1 MRRIL
6 TLSAAMAVLAIST
19 AVAFASGDTSTRS
32 KWKHHVIHV
41 QRVVGQDVYL
51 DLDHSA
57 TADKPAPDSIGDEDV
72 FWGEFFIGERKVG
85 FDGGVCKLVR
95 MPGWY
100 HCVATNVLQKG
111 SITAQFLTDFSGP
124 GRFAITGGTGAY
136 RSASGEV
143 LYVPKPDG
151 GADVTM
157 KFTTSRRDT

>member
-6 TLSAAMAVLAIST
+6 TLST
-19 AVAFASGDTSTRS
+19 AVAILAIGMAVTAASGDSAKRG
-32 KWKHHVIHV
+32 KRKHHVIHV

-51 DLDHSA
+51 DLDHSGSP
-57 TADKPAPDSIGDEDV
+57 TPDSIGDEDV

-95 MPGWY
+95 MPGWF
-100 HCVATNVLQKG
+100 HCVATNVFRKG
-111 SITAQFLTDFSGP
+111 SITAQFLTDFSEP
-124 GRFAITGGTGAY
+124 GHFAITGGTGAY
-136 RSASGEV
+136 RGASGEV

-157 KFTTSRRDT
+157 KFTTRR